1 MSRAREAMPETEA
14 RRSALEIASSLE
26 RLIHAGDLQ
35 PGDPLPTERAL
46 CEQFS
51 TSRPTV
57 REALLVLKGRGYVS
71 METGRRPRATKPTL
85 DSILASAADHISSL
99 LGDAESGAHLEQMRQ
114 FIEAAAARIAASQAS
129 RIQLH
134 EIESALLR
142 NEAAIDTDDFAESDI
157 AFHRA
162 IVAVVGNPIIL
173 KLHDMF
179 VSKMLANRPP
189 RAAYNGSD
197 EISYREHKKIF
208 EAIVAGDATAAAEL
222 TDQHLMRSYRSRL
235 SGVERE
241 R

>member
-1 MSRAREAMPETEA
+1 MSRTGQDPADVSAKGA
-14 RRSALEIASSLE
+14 ALEIAASLE
-26 RLIHAGDLQ
+26 SRIREGELL

-46 CEQFS
+46 SEEFS

-71 METGRRPRATKPTL
+71 LETGRRPRAALPTL
-85 DSILASAADHISSL
+85 DGILHSAADHIASL

-114 FIEAAAARIAASQAS
+114 FIEAAAARIAASRAS
-129 RIQLH
+129 SIELH
-134 EIESALLR
+134 QIKSALDR

-157 AFHRA
+157 AFHRS

-197 EISYREHKKIF
+197 QLSFSEHVEIYG
-208 EAIVAGDATAAAEL
+208 AIVSGDAMAAAEL

-235 SGVERE
+235 SGGRQ
-241 R
+241 